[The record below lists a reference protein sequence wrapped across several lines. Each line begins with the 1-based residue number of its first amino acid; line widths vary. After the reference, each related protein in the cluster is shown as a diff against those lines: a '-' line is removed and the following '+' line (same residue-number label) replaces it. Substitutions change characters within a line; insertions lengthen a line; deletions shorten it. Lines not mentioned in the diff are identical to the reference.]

1 MLTTYQ
7 LDKDFVLV
15 GAGEPRQHAAKPHL
29 SVLVEPPALEEK
41 MTAKWQ
47 TELEPINPEFGDP
60 DTGEWVLEYD
70 YRKADLYETA
80 TGEKYELG
88 KEDPEGRTYDGVG
101 ELPAWLTDAERPS
114 RHHKWENGGWVLDA
128 AAELEA
134 AKANKLL
141 EIDAAR
147 DKDLKA
153 GFEYDGH
160 VYDSDDKSIQRINA
174 IVTMSIANP
183 DYSTPYITK
192 NNDIVQLD
200 AQGIAGLG
208 AAAAAHESG
217 LIFKARGLKDQV
229 LEAKNAAEVTAIKWG

>member
-1 MLTTYQ
+1 MLITYQ

-15 GAGEPRQHAAKPHL
+15 GAAEPRQHAAKPHL

-60 DTGEWVLEYD
+60 GTGEWVLEYD

-80 TGEKYELG
+80 SGEKYEIG

-114 RHHKWENGGWVLDA
+114 QHHNWENGSWVLDE

-200 AQGIAGLG
+200 AQGISGLG

-229 LEAKNAAEVTAIKWG
+229 LAAKTAAEVAAIKWV